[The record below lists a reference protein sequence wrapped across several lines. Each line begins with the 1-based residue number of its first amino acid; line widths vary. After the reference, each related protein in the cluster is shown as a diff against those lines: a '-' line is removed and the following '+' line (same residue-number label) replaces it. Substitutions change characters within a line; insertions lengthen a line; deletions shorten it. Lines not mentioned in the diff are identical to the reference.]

1 MVPEWK
7 PHYVIFYQG
16 WNDIPNYFDDSITPD
31 YYNHG
36 TMQRDNLRIPLYET
50 KSFFE
55 KGTELSSIF
64 HLVKNL
70 RYRLIKRKFAK
81 PVLYSTPDP
90 KVDNIY
96 VKNLELLKVLSNH
109 YSATP
114 IFIPQIL
121 NDQYFLNMEE
131 TFNP

>member
-1 MVPEWK
+1 VVPEWK

-70 RYRLIKRKFAK
+70 
-81 PVLYSTPDP
+81 
-90 KVDNIY
+90 
-96 VKNLELLKVLSNH
+96 
-109 YSATP
+109 
-114 IFIPQIL
+114 
-121 NDQYFLNMEE
+121 
-131 TFNP
+131 